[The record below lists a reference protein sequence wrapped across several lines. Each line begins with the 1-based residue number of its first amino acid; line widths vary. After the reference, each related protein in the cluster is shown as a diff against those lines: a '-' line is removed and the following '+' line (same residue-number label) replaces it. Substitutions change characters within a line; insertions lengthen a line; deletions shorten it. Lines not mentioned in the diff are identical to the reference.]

1 MRNCCIFSEVVHQRK
16 WDYCFQYPLHDHT
29 LIFKWQKDW
38 MVFAAALF
46 VSEEKNVIW
55 LDVCGILMKGF
66 VTSCQFRKPSWSGRV
81 LHHPVSLGLGP
92 HRPWK
97 VCHSKNHFMSTLRP
111 VRKLVCI
118 YSVVRKAG
126 TNCWRGI
133 VEQRDIASFVSGEW
147 NIPLVWCKGVFP

>member
-1 MRNCCIFSEVVHQRK
+1 MVCHVELLHLLWSGASKKVRLLFSISIARPYINFQVTKALNGFCCSTFSFRG
-16 WDYCFQYPLHDHT
+16 
-29 LIFKWQKDW
+29 
-38 MVFAAALF
+38 
-46 VSEEKNVIW
+46 KNVIW
-55 LDVCGILMKGF
+55 LDVYGILMKGF

-97 VCHSKNHFMSTLRP
+97 VCHSKNHFMSTLRV

-126 TNCWRGI
+126 MNCWRGI
-133 VEQRDIASFVSGEW
+133 VEQRDIASFVSGE
-147 NIPLVWCKGVFP
+147 